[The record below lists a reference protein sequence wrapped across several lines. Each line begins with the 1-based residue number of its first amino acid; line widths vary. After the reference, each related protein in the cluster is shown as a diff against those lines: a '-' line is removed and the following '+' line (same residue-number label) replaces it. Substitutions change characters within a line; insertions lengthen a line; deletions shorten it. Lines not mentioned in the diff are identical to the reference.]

1 VSLSVGAVAADIPE
15 ENGDSCCSTGG
26 VAMIPEGTRHARTR
40 DLDQSE
46 ERAGDTRHGLL
57 ERLRAFFEA
66 GISSFSRPIVLQED
80 DPAVGRVTRALEVLA
95 SDL

>member
-1 VSLSVGAVAADIPE
+1 
-15 ENGDSCCSTGG
+15 
-26 VAMIPEGTRHARTR
+26 
-40 DLDQSE
+40 LDQSE

-66 GISSFSRPIVLQED
+66 GISSFSRPIVLQEN